1 MCNWCWSCSEGLSAN
16 PIRYRIVVN
25 NSKGGHEFQL
35 HAWYESI
42 YFSFSQDLS
51 PAWNWIS
58 VCTSHDIIIYIF
70 DTSENKQ
77 IKKKTQKERS
87 MHATNTMVE
96 IKFLLNMS
104 YTIENVTFL
113 LFFMKLFPIFL

>member
-16 PIRYRIVVN
+16 PIRYRIEVN

-58 VCTSHDIIIYIF
+58 VCTSLDIIIYIF

-77 IKKKTQKERS
+77 IKKPKKKQKNTNEEERS
-87 MHATNTMVE
+87 MHAHQHNGKSSKE

-104 YTIENVTFL
+104 Y
-113 LFFMKLFPIFL
+113 P